1 MNKNIVK
8 NNFDGD
14 KTLTSYDEKKVWV
27 IEDGS
32 NSIFCKKSSMN
43 ELNTNLIFS
52 EKLKNESIVVDNQKY
67 KLNIPNIY
75 DFNEFDGILKME
87 FCKGVNLEFLLR
99 NKKTYKLGMKILNS
113 LLKYMLDNNLQWI
126 DFAPRNVLIDGNN
139 LNLVD
144 FEKGINNTDIFGYLR
159 NHVYEE
165 YGSFML
171 PEDRMYMP
179 DEVFDIN
186 KNSSIIHFIK
196 DIGPKRIKAV
206 ADILGYKDFLTEYE
220 YLQIIKTFIIAEI
233 PIKQSND
240 YVFPRVYLEQ
250 ILKDKM
256 VNPQAF
262 YNYGN
267 EVLKINEERGNSFVK
282 RRDNHV

>member
-1 MNKNIVK
+1 
-8 NNFDGD
+8 
-14 KTLTSYDEKKVWV
+14 
-27 IEDGS
+27 
-32 NSIFCKKSSMN
+32 
-43 ELNTNLIFS
+43 
-52 EKLKNESIVVDNQKY
+52 
-67 KLNIPNIY
+67 
-75 DFNEFDGILKME
+75 
-87 FCKGVNLEFLLR
+87 
-99 NKKTYKLGMKILNS
+99 
-113 LLKYMLDNNLQWI
+113 
-126 DFAPRNVLIDGNN
+126 
-139 LNLVD
+139 
-144 FEKGINNTDIFGYLR
+144 
-159 NHVYEE
+159 
-165 YGSFML
+165 ML